1 MPGGK
6 VIINASH
13 KHRHLTPQSTRLSR
27 RKWVILPVYH
37 HPLTCWFQRNVG
49 FMRWC
54 SSVCIVDPEMPLND
68 LLSTWD
74 ENSITWMHKYH
85 VLKEEA
91 QDTVVNS
98 KHVWLDTP
106 FSLYAL
112 HQTWVMAILIDHHGV
127 LLLAFV
133 PPRHPVGM
141 WALLQHSLDN
151 YGPHTITNTISPFTL
166 SSHMVHQDVNISR
179 PESSW
184 NHLWLLEIADI
195 RKSRTTS
202 DNIILL

>member
-37 HPLTCWFQRNVG
+37 HPLTRWFQRNVG

-68 LLSTWD
+68 SLSTWD

-98 KHVWLDTP
+98 KHVQLDTYP
-106 FSLYAL
+106 ILSLCSSSNMGYGYPYWPSWYFIISLCSSQAPSGNVSSPTAL
-112 HQTWVMAILIDHHGV
+112 PRQLWSTYNHKHNLTLHIILTHGPSRCQYLQTWVILKS
-127 LLLAFV
+127 
-133 PPRHPVGM
+133 PV
-141 WALLQHSLDN
+141 A
-151 YGPHTITNTISPFTL
+151 
-166 SSHMVHQDVNISR
+166 
-179 PESSW
+179 SW
-184 NHLWLLEIADI
+184 NCRHQEIKDYI
-195 RKSRTTS
+195 R
-202 DNIILL
+202 